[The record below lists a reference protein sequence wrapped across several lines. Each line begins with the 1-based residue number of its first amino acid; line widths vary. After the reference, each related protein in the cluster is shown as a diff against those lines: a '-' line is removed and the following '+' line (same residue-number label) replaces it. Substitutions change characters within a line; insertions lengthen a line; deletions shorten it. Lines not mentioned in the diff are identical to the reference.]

1 MAEKFKELSSR
12 GMATGNTA
20 YSSMQFERHNSA
32 PTQQPSSASLTTQQA
47 LYGGVDQFSALIVP
61 PEFAV
66 NGNEKGDTS
75 TFISEGQRQV
85 YQAAKPAARGG
96 AGSNIQP
103 TYGTFTEG
111 EPPHRHQQAALGKSL
126 PVPSSSSDALVPG
139 KDQLHRSL
147 KVSYVPIKVDS
158 ARVPHK
164 ALSSFAHVSLPF
176 PPDIVTC
183 IVDQSHSIC
192 FLPDLAVS
200 EQAVTHDA
208 PAGL

>member
-20 YSSMQFERHNSA
+20 YGSMQFERHNSA
-32 PTQQPSSASLTTQQA
+32 PTQPSSASLVTQQA
-47 LYGGVDQFSALIVP
+47 LYGGIDQFSALIVP

-75 TFISEGQRQV
+75 TFIHAGQQQI
-85 YQAAKPAARGG
+85 YQASKPAARGG

-103 TYGTFTEG
+103 TYGTFSER
-111 EPPHRHQQAALGKSL
+111 ESPRRHQQQQAALGKSL
-126 PVPSSSSDALVPG
+126 PASSSSTDALEPG

-164 ALSSFAHVSLPF
+164 ALSSFAHVSKPCK
-176 PPDIVTC
+176 PDIVTYN
-183 IVDQSHSIC
+183 IVDQSPS
-192 FLPDLAVS
+192 
-200 EQAVTHDA
+200 
-208 PAGL
+208 

>member
-1 MAEKFKELSSR
+1 MVAAKLEAVQWRMAEKFKELSSR

-20 YSSMQFERHNSA
+20 YGSMQFERHNSA
-32 PTQQPSSASLTTQQA
+32 PTQPSSASLVTQQA
-47 LYGGVDQFSALIVP
+47 LYGGIDQFSALIVP

-164 ALSSFAHVSLPF
+164 ALSSFAHVSKPCK
-176 PPDIVTC
+176 PDIVTYN
-183 IVDQSHSIC
+183 IVDQSPS
-192 FLPDLAVS
+192 
-200 EQAVTHDA
+200 
-208 PAGL
+208 